1 MSPGSKSNGIVSD
14 GLKEKLMDEIL
25 HLSDVDIAPPIHPLQ
40 YDVSDLLFLKL
51 AQHFADTFSFK
62 FVVGVS

>member
-40 YDVSDLLFLKL
+40 YDDLQPGPSLQTVINTHLFIVYTLL
-51 AQHFADTFSFK
+51 
-62 FVVGVS
+62 